1 MAKLKFDRG
10 IGYTL
15 AGRGSI
21 NVPNDEVWRVSITG
35 GVVELKDGYRENVGH
50 QVTLGGGTKI
60 YNPDTSTSSYGNI
73 AVVGIAFK
81 VVN

>member
-35 GVVELKDGYRENVGH
+35 GKVELAEGGEQIVDH
-50 QVTLGGGTKI
+50 QITLGGGTKI